1 MTPHNNAKLGDYAET
16 VLLPGDP
23 LRAKWV
29 AETFLEDA
37 KLVNSVRNC
46 LGYTG
51 TLNGKR
57 VSVQATGMGQPSLSI
72 YVNELIDTYGVKN
85 LIRIGTC
92 GGLNKKAKVRDV
104 ILAMSASNEGNM
116 YNELFGKFTYAP
128 TADFSLLRKA
138 ADLADE
144 KSMTWHAGGIV
155 SSDSFYQPLGLD
167 AYKPLTAHGILAVEM
182 EAAALYTIA
191 AQKGCK
197 ALAICTISDCLIT
210 GDEIDADQR
219 QTSLT
224 DMARL
229 SLELATTI

>member
-37 KLVNSVRNC
+37 KQVNSVRNC

-51 TLNGKR
+51 TFNGKQ
-57 VSVQATGMGQPSLSI
+57 VSVQATGMGQPSLAI

-92 GGLNKKAKVRDV
+92 GGLNKKAKVRDLV
-104 ILAMSASNEGNM
+104 LGMSASNEGNM
-116 YNELFGKFTYAP
+116 FKEVFGKFTFAP

-144 KSMTWHAGGIV
+144 KNMTWHAGGIV
-155 SSDSFYQPLGLD
+155 SGDSFYQPLGLD

-191 AQKGCK
+191 AQKNCK

-224 DMARL
+224 DMAQL
-229 SLELATTI
+229 SLELAASI

>member
-1 MTPHNNAKLGDYAET
+1 MTPHNRAKPGDYAET

-29 AETFLEDA
+29 AENFFDDPV
-37 KLVNSVRNC
+37 LVNDVRNC

-51 TLNGKR
+51 TYKGKP
-57 VSVQATGMGQPSLSI
+57 VSVQASGMGQPSLSI
-72 YVNELIDTYGVKN
+72 YVNELIDTYGAKN

-92 GGLNKKAKVRDV
+92 GGLNKKAKVRDI
-104 ILAMSASNEGNM
+104 ILAMSASNEGTM
-116 YNELFGKFTYAP
+116 YHEMFGKFSYAP
-128 TADFSLLRKA
+128 TADFSLLRGA

-144 KSMTWHAGGIV
+144 KGHSWHAGGIV

-191 AQKGCK
+191 AQKNCR

-224 DMARL
+224 DMATL
-229 SLELATTI
+229 SLELAAIL